1 MISVS
6 EAIQIVQDQ
15 VTPLQHSI
23 QKKVIEA
30 LGDTLFLDIESPIN
44 MPPFRQSA
52 MDGYALSMHDAV
64 DYLVIGEVQ
73 AGDETP
79 PTLRPGEAVRIFT
92 GASVPTSANAVIM
105 QEKVVRKDT
114 IISITTNPKINENI
128 RAVGEQIKTGASALK
143 KGVKLNAA
151 GIGFLS
157 SLGITEVV
165 VYKKPSVA
173 IIVTGNEL
181 VTPGNPLRHGQIYE
195 SNAHML
201 QNALESVGFEQHSIF
216 KVADNYQA
224 TFSVLEH
231 TIASHDVL
239 LVSGGISVGDYD
251 FVERALQELQV
262 TPLFYKVKQK
272 PGKPLFFGKKDSKF
286 VFALPGNPAASLS
299 CFYVY
304 VHLAL
309 QKLSGNLQFSVQ
321 RTKAKSQTSF
331 QKKGDRAQFLKAY
344 YKHGEVTILD
354 GQSSAM
360 LHTFALANALVYI
373 PETDYEVK
381 ENDWVEVLLLPI
393 NK

>member
-6 EAIQIVQDQ
+6 EATQIVKDQ
-15 VTPLQHSI
+15 VSPLQNSI

-30 LGDTLFLDIESPIN
+30 MGHTLFSDILSPIN

-52 MDGYALSMHDAV
+52 MDGYALSLHDGLE
-64 DYLVIGEVQ
+64 YSLMGEIQ
-73 AGDETP
+73 AGDNTAP
-79 PTLRPGEAVRIFT
+79 VLRPGEAVRIFT
-92 GASVPTSANAVIM
+92 GAPVPASADAVIM
-105 QEKVVRKDT
+105 QEKVIRNDHM
-114 IISITTNPKINENI
+114 IAITAIPKKNENI
-128 RAVGEQIKTGASALK
+128 RAVGEQIKTGATALE

-157 SLGITEVV
+157 SLGITDITVH
-165 VYKKPSVA
+165 KKPTVA

-181 VTPGNPLRHGQIYE
+181 VSPGKPLQHGQIYE

-224 TFSVLEH
+224 TFSLLKQ
-231 TIASHDVL
+231 TIALYDVL

-251 FVERALQELQV
+251 FVERALQELEV

-272 PGKPLFFGKKDSKF
+272 PGKPLFFGRKGSKF

-321 RTKAKSQTSF
+321 KTKAKSQTSF
-331 QKKGDRAQFLKAY
+331 QKKGDRAQFLKAAY
-344 YKHGEVTILD
+344 ENGKVTILE

-373 PETDYEVK
+373 PETVYTVM

-393 NK
+393 NT